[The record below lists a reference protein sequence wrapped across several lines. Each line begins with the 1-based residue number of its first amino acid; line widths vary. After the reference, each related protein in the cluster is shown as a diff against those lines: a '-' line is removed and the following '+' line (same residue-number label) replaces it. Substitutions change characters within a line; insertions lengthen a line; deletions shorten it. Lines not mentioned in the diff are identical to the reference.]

1 MEKLQGFPFHQAEVP
16 VFALRVVF
24 RAAPWLEGSAL
35 PGQVKHP
42 STQVMAA
49 LCVCVTTLASSGRCL
64 QHGRCY
70 MQRWGLP
77 EMSPTFPPGLQPAV
91 VPL

>member
-1 MEKLQGFPFHQAEVP
+1 MEKLQRFPFHQAEIP

-49 LCVCVTTLASSGRCL
+49 LCVCDNLGFIRQVSAAR
-64 QHGRCY
+64 
-70 MQRWGLP
+70 
-77 EMSPTFPPGLQPAV
+77 EMLHAEMGPS
-91 VPL
+91 